1 MRLLLLLRRLPL
13 LLLRLLLLLLLLQ
26 RLLLLLL
33 LLRLLRQLRFP
44 LCSLP
49 PLQLCFSLL
58 LQVWR
63 RGRTQHGNGGMVRTL
78 VQQQFTFVHTHTKE
92 LRHPRFLRPRLC
104 VRRETKAPPPLP
116 PLRLPRRLLSQL
128 RLLLLLL

>member
-1 MRLLLLLRRLPL
+1 MLLLLRLQRLRL

-33 LLRLLRQLRFP
+33 LLRLLWQLRFP

-58 LQVWR
+58 LQV
-63 RGRTQHGNGGMVRTL
+63 
-78 VQQQFTFVHTHTKE
+78 
-92 LRHPRFLRPRLC
+92 
-104 VRRETKAPPPLP
+104 
-116 PLRLPRRLLSQL
+116 
-128 RLLLLLL
+128 